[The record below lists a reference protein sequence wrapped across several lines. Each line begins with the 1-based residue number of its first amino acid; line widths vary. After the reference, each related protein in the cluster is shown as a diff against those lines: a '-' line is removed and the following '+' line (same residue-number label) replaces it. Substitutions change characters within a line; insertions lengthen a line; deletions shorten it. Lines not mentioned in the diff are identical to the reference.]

1 MFQVS
6 PKAKKISL
14 ISVFSL
20 MLAVIVGLSVA
31 LGIVC
36 NKDKEQWD
44 VVTDEYAYKITY
56 YSIKDTPAAG
66 INLKIKNFTDKYTT
80 YSFSTKLYKK
90 QDNTIVF
97 GYISNFNVIG
107 NNYTYYFDST
117 NYNDHLSFVTDP
129 FAVCPNDETTFRI
142 GFQDGETVGLIV
154 DHEINFE
161 EYYCSVYDFSI
172 KETDDRVYLY

>member
-44 VVTDEYAYKITY
+44 VVTDEYAYKIIYNTY
-56 YSIKDTPAAG
+56 NDYKNLNVTVEIQLFSPRLMKGVRFDIQAVNSRNKKFIAYPTSSNCGMNSEGKYEILIPYSHASADFLFYDHP
-66 INLKIKNFTDKYTT
+66 KYTFKYT
-80 YSFSTKLYKK
+80 QINIIDL
-90 QDNTIVF
+90 QL
-97 GYISNFNVIG
+97 IS
-107 NNYTYYFDST
+107 
-117 NYNDHLSFVTDP
+117 
-129 FAVCPNDETTFRI
+129 
-142 GFQDGETVGLIV
+142 
-154 DHEINFE
+154 
-161 EYYCSVYDFSI
+161 
-172 KETDDRVYLY
+172 